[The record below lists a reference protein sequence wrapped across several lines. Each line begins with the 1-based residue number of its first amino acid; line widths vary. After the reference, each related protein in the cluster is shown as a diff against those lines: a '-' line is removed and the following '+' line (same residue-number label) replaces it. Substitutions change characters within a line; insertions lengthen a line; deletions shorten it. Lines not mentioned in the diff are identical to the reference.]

1 MTPGAKVADA
11 FFLDELG
18 YVLKNGEP
26 IIAKD
31 ESLRTSVTDLRID
44 YIHGDGDDD
53 DDDDDDGDDDGPLLP
68 GRGEIVQATSLL
80 FY

>member
-44 YIHGDGDDD
+44 YIHGEGVLKFC
-53 DDDDDDGDDDGPLLP
+53 GQLE
-68 GRGEIVQATSLL
+68 GREYI
-80 FY
+80 